1 MAYAG
6 MAPCPGPKWGDV
18 PMADALCDNEATDAM
33 SVSPQ
38 ESANLMQAYPT
49 VISPPTTVAGEAGLS

>member
-1 MAYAG
+1 
-6 MAPCPGPKWGDV
+6 
-18 PMADALCDNEATDAM
+18 MADALCDNEATDAM